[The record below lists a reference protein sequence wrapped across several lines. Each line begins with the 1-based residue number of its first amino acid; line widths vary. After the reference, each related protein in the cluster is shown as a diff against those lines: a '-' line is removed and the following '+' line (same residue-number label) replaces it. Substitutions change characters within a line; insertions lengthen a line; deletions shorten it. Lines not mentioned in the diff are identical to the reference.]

1 MCYSITSSSKYIGST
16 MYFIIKIYFIH
27 LVLLFNILY
36 FHHTFTYFWFMQV
49 TTFTLL
55 RDSFMKQ
62 RAMALNPIIHVKT
75 EMYIEE
81 YRNKYYTGVVMN
93 ESKIN
98 TLCAGWS
105 LPYYK
110 LTVCTLCSSLDHLL
124 QTWLFCWTNVILIFY
139 SNWLFK
145 IFWSLIHLMKNI
157 KRY

>member
-1 MCYSITSSSKYIGST
+1 
-16 MYFIIKIYFIH
+16 
-27 LVLLFNILY
+27 
-36 FHHTFTYFWFMQV
+36 MQV

-98 TLCAGWS
+98 TLCAG
-105 LPYYK
+105 
-110 LTVCTLCSSLDHLL
+110 
-124 QTWLFCWTNVILIFY
+124 
-139 SNWLFK
+139 
-145 IFWSLIHLMKNI
+145 
-157 KRY
+157 